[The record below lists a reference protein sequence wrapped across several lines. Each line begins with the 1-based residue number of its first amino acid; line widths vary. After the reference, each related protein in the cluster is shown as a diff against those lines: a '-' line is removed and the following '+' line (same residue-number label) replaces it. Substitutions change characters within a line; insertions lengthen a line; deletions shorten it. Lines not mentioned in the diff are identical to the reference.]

1 MPNHKILVADD
12 NHDAADSLADLLK
25 AVGYDARAVYDGQE
39 ALDAGRAM
47 HPELALLDVQMPRV
61 DGCEAA
67 RQMRE
72 GADAPA
78 HIASISGLS
87 PDEEPIRSLG
97 GAFDAHFRKPLD
109 PDQVLAFVR
118 GRLGPPDD
126 PH

>member
-12 NHDAADSLADLLK
+12 NHDAADSLADLLN
-25 AVGYDARAVYDGQE
+25 AVGYDAQAVYDGQQ
-39 ALDAGRAM
+39 ALDAGRAI

-72 GADAPA
+72 GAHAPA

-87 PDEEPIRSLG
+87 LDEEPMCSMG
-97 GAFDAHFRKPLD
+97 GVFDAHFRKPLD
-109 PDQVLAFVR
+109 ADQLLAYVR

-126 PH
+126 SR